1 MDLSETFE
9 GQKCSKFNLI
19 HTNDFRVEYERN
31 QETKGLILV
40 HDRMSESQEAE
51 ILNKFP
57 PGSVKLVGA
66 LWFYL
71 SVYFNMELP
80 VDIFEPSAQRAN
92 FEKEFAPTEEGEVPN
107 EGNSA
112 LVRRILLE
120 CLTRFSENESGD
132 TSKYLNW
139 AEIHSENYAKI
150 SEAREARRKRK
161 QMEE

>member
-19 HTNDFRVEYERN
+19 MTNNFRAEFERN
-31 QETKGLILV
+31 EETKGLILV
-40 HDRMSESQEAE
+40 HDRMSESHEAE

-57 PGSVKLVGA
+57 AGSVKLVGA

-80 VDIFEPSAQRAN
+80 IDIFEPSAQRAT
-92 FEKEFAPTEEGEVPN
+92 FEREYQPSEEGEVPN
-107 EGNSA
+107 EGNSD

-120 CLTRFSENESGD
+120 CLTRFSSDN
-132 TSKYLNW
+132 TTK
-139 AEIHSENYAKI
+139 
-150 SEAREARRKRK
+150 
-161 QMEE
+161 